1 MKANSEE
8 FKENDFTELR
18 TNLEAMLHESFVKIG
33 YVSGQS
39 IGIYYTEELLC
50 HLLAIS
56 IQNPYSAQLSEQIL
70 GQLDK
75 FTKENEPLWGNILY
89 SEENGRYKLT
99 VPPQGLDYVY
109 ERNKD
114 NHFLE
119 ELIAKLASFNVTIDD
134 ITAVFYHYSNDVIC
148 EKSQDDEFEYAVHFA
163 DNSIDPFIY
172 CFTFDEMGRYYHR
185 FTEFDYRNLL
195 ESHN

>member
-1 MKANSEE
+1 MKANDISHEE
-8 FKENDFTELR
+8 KKFTELR
-18 TNLEAMLHESFVKIG
+18 ANLEAMLHESFVKIG
-33 YVSGQS
+33 YARGQS
-39 IGIYYTEELLC
+39 VGIYYTEELLC

-56 IQNPYSAQLSEQIL
+56 NQNPDSAQLSEQIL
-70 GQLDK
+70 GQLEQ
-75 FTKENEPLWGNILY
+75 FTKENVPLWGNILY

-119 ELIAKLASFNVTIDD
+119 ELIAKLAYPNIIIDD
-134 ITAVFYHYSNDVIC
+134 IIAVFHHYSNDVIC
-148 EKSQDDEFEYAVHFA
+148 EKSEDDEFEYAVHFA

-185 FTEFDYRNLL
+185 FTEFDYRNLV
-195 ESHN
+195 ESDN